1 MLRGKR
7 FQNLKDQKIVSV
19 TDDNGVWV
27 TLDDST
33 NIKTDVFLQKYTE
46 YFEADT
52 FFSNDPV
59 MENLAKQFS
68 EKININETPVVGPGG
83 MEMSGANNPAG
94 FYVEETP
101 EEIERKKRDLLSN
114 FQQSYTPPP
123 IENVIDENMIGNPNY
138 QRPQPMQK
146 RERPQY
152 VPPPQSD
159 TIVKDSSTGQVI
171 MEPNVQQASYSEQQP
186 TPSGDDI
193 YKTYEQINH
202 NTQPQEPIQKPVQ
215 PQQPQQP
222 VQPPQQSVQP
232 SQQGLTPEQEAFMF
246 FKKFKKI
253 HPVDIKINFT
263 EMIADPVYVRQTA
276 MNFEGDII
284 KFYTQELMNK
294 LWNNPQLLEQQIY
307 DQFEILIMG
316 EKKVKPPQEKPK
328 QKKPVKKEESKKE
341 ESKKEEPK
349 KEEPKK
355 EEPKKE
361 EPKKEEPDVDVII
374 PTVVKN
380 EDKE

>member
-1 MLRGKR
+1 
-7 FQNLKDQKIVSV
+7 
-19 TDDNGVWV
+19 
-27 TLDDST
+27 
-33 NIKTDVFLQKYTE
+33 
-46 YFEADT
+46 
-52 FFSNDPV
+52 
-59 MENLAKQFS
+59 
-68 EKININETPVVGPGG
+68 
-83 MEMSGANNPAG
+83 
-94 FYVEETP
+94 
-101 EEIERKKRDLLSN
+101 
-114 FQQSYTPPP
+114 
-123 IENVIDENMIGNPNY
+123 
-138 QRPQPMQK
+138 
-146 RERPQY
+146 
-152 VPPPQSD
+152 
-159 TIVKDSSTGQVI
+159 
-171 MEPNVQQASYSEQQP
+171 
-186 TPSGDDI
+186 
-193 YKTYEQINH
+193 
-202 NTQPQEPIQKPVQ
+202 
-215 PQQPQQP
+215 
-222 VQPPQQSVQP
+222 
-232 SQQGLTPEQEAFMF
+232 LTPEQEAFMF

-341 ESKKEEPK
+341 EPK